1 MKRTIISLLISLL
14 VVSAR
19 AESVEHGSVKEYRGA
34 EAKAPLAG
42 VELNVKGAQSTVSDK
57 DGNFS
62 LRFAILDPGQKV
74 DYTDIYKQGYVIF
87 NKDAI
92 EAWRISNDGTP
103 FTIIMCKEGDFRA
116 LKKKFYGIIERS
128 YLADYQRQKELAEQT
143 IADKNKLE
151 TQLKQLKADYEAK
164 MGNINTYVE
173 LFSRI
178 DRSEM
183 DSIEARALEFVEVGK
198 IDKAIQIYEELRLD
212 RQIENQLTK
221 WDSGE
226 EMQAAAEKMILQAQS
241 DLVLLAAKMQKQI
254 GLYEMGGADYKEKRL
269 DMITKLIPLLYRI
282 NPAANYRYNEDI
294 GRLIVE
300 RAKGRPWGE
309 RLADYR
315 EAAAVPSAHGC
326 LALAER
332 YSFSLINDKSLSDS
346 IAYYNRRG
354 LELSEPG
361 DSIHNKLTKQ
371 AGYIPDGVF
380 DAADG
385 KKYPFKRIGKDEA
398 SLCGYSYY
406 VSTPLDKETTL
417 PSWVIDG
424 KEKLKVTE
432 IGEHAFGDNPSL
444 KKVVLPEFVRT
455 VGQGAFSHCPVD
467 TFVAPRTLC
476 SFDDGFSNLDAAF
489 IFTETPDSIE
499 WLSRRFEKIDTPEKR
514 FSTYAPALLS
524 ILEAHVD
531 YAEKHKDRQLGAV
544 ACNQMEY
551 VYAMDSYGIG
561 DLGKAK
567 EWAKKAIKFAGKDK
581 ELLANVYDSMGEFY
595 LMEGNEQEARLW
607 HDKSEALVKGFY
619 EDTYSALHDHFY
631 PEEDNENPIHN
642 DNEALSDSVMRNCTA
657 IALATAEYVSKRIPE
672 GNKLNY
678 RDIRWYA
685 LGWLEIIKK
694 YKPETI
700 KNTAPADIV
709 THCQITIRLS
719 AIDQKH
725 DFDLTWN
732 GWHVDGDSIRIDRNV
747 CDSIA
752 AMAQQKAPVEYK
764 DEIDEIAQSGFK
776 RDGTNVQKYINIVQD
791 VSSLFYDRFFMPNF
805 RNSDYEEV
813 LSIGIIAVQ
822 VMIKN
827 KTPEQLKKY
836 DSRYIATAINWAIY
850 NEFRI
855 RYAWFESLARKLDEV
870 TPEEVTECERAGI
883 DAKQLAVRLAIYDIV
898 RQIYNGVKSGKIPR
912 QRDANVPSHFD
923 EFAAFIGKVESVKST
938 LSPEASAFA
947 TELFDASTTNE
958 SLKKNHSL
966 AEINACLDEI
976 RTALNKNGERAY

>member
-1 MKRTIISLLISLL
+1 MKHTIISLLISLL
-14 VVSAR
+14 VFSAR

-34 EAKAPLAG
+34 EAKVPLAG

-128 YLADYQRQKELAEQT
+128 YLSDYQRQKELAEQT

-198 IDKAIQIYEELRLD
+198 IDKAIQIYEELQLD

-226 EMQAAAEKMILQAQS
+226 EMRAAAEKMISQSQA
-241 DLVLLAAKMQKQI
+241 DLVILAAKMQKQI
-254 GLYEMGGADYKEKRL
+254 GLYEMGGAGYKEKRL

-361 DSIHNKLTKQ
+361 DSIHKKLTKQ

-380 DAADG
+380 DAPDG
-385 KKYPFKRIGKDEA
+385 KKYPFKRRGKYEA
-398 SLCGYSYY
+398 ALCGYSYY
-406 VSTPLDKETTL
+406 VSTPLDKEATL
-417 PSWVIDG
+417 PSWIVDG
-424 KEKLKVTE
+424 KDKLKVTE

-444 KKVVLPEFVRT
+444 KKVVLPKFIRMVDWH
-455 VGQGAFSHCPVD
+455 AFGNCPVD
-467 TFVAPRTLC
+467 TFMAPHTLC
-476 SFDDGFSNLDAAF
+476 EFDEADNTTAAF
-489 IFTETPDSIE
+489 IFTEIPDSIE
-499 WLSRRFEKIDTPEKR
+499 WLADRVDEISDMKHPL
-514 FSTYAPALLS
+514 YAQSMLSLLQTH
-524 ILEAHVD
+524 ID
-531 YAEKHKDRQLGAV
+531 YAEKHKNKPLGAV
-544 ACNQMEY
+544 VCNQMAY

-567 EWAKKAIKFAGKDK
+567 ELANKAIKFAGKDK

-607 HDKSEALVKGFY
+607 HDKSAALVKGFY
-619 EDTYSALHDHFY
+619 ENTPSVLHNHFY
-631 PEEDNENPIHN
+631 PVQIDSTKYTDNNVQ
-642 DNEALSDSVMRNCTA
+642 ADSMMRFCAA
-657 IALATAEYVSKRIPE
+657 IALASAEYAAGRMPAD
-672 GNKLNY
+672 NKLGY
-678 RDIRWYA
+678 RDLRWYA
-685 LGWLEIIKK
+685 LKWLENMNKYTPTSII
-694 YKPETI
+694 EAGS
-700 KNTAPADIV
+700 TAI
-709 THCQITIRLS
+709 TLSCQISLRNEVMCNG
-719 AIDQKH
+719 H
-725 DFDLTWN
+725 NFDPAWN
-732 GWHVDGDSIRIDRNV
+732 GWYVEGDSIRIDRAV

-752 AMAQQKAPVEYK
+752 AMAQRKAPIEYR
-764 DEIDEIAQSGFK
+764 DEIDEIAQNGFK
-776 RDGTNVQKYINIVQD
+776 REGTNVQKYINIVQD
-791 VSSLFYDRFFMPNF
+791 VSRLADKRFFVPNF
-805 RNSDYEEV
+805 RNADYEEL

-827 KTPEQLKKY
+827 KTPEELKKY
-836 DSRYIATAINWAIY
+836 DSMYIATAISWAIY
-850 NEFRI
+850 NELRI
-855 RYAWFESLARKLDEV
+855 RYGWFADMTSKFDEV
-870 TPEEVTECERAGI
+870 TPEEAAECERAGI
-883 DAKQLAVRLAIYDIV
+883 DAKQLAVRLAIYDVV
-898 RQIYNGVKSGKIPR
+898 RQIYNGVKSGKLPR

-923 EFAAFIGKVESVKST
+923 EFAAFIGKVESVKPT
-938 LSPEASAFA
+938 LSPEAAAFA